1 MPIWVDTSHYWI
13 THNRGNDASQGWRY
27 NMDQIIQKRIE
38 EWTKPPFDQNTIEE
52 IRKLVDEKNEKE
64 LIERFYT
71 ILEFG
76 TGGLRGI
83 LGAGTNRMNIY
94 TVGMAAQ
101 GLANYIL
108 KKGRQKDG
116 VVIACDSRRMSR
128 RFLEETASIM
138 AANGIRAYVFDDIAP
153 TPLCSFA
160 IRHLKAV
167 SGVVIT
173 ASHNPPEYNGFK
185 VYWDDGGQVVP
196 PDDKAI
202 IEEVKRIQ
210 SIAEI
215 KKIPFEDG
223 IKTDY
228 IIPIGEDIL
237 NEYLKH
243 LEQKALREKKPSS
256 VRIVYS
262 PLHGTGY
269 KIVPRVLS
277 HFGFTDIHV
286 VEQQAIPD
294 GNFPTVEYPNPEEKP
309 AMQMALDLAKKV
321 DADIVIAT
329 DPDAD
334 RMGVGFKDE
343 KGEYV
348 LINGNQ
354 IGTMLEYYLLKRLSD
369 SKRLPQNA
377 HIIKTIV
384 TTDLQDEIAHAFGC
398 NVINVLT
405 GFKWIAMKI
414 KEIESKG
421 ENFIFGGEESYG
433 YLPVDFVRDKD
444 AISACY
450 FFSEMAD
457 YLKSEGR
464 TLSDFLDEIY
474 TRFHLY
480 IEDLYS
486 LTLKGIEG
494 MTQIRQIM
502 QAFRQNLPTEFAAT
516 KVISTYD
523 IQNLVIKDF
532 TSGKTSP
539 IETLPKSDVLQFI
552 LEDGSKI
559 TMRPSGTEPKIKF
572 YFSVKDKTKK
582 ETLEEKKSA
591 LLQKISRYKE
601 SLMEKVYDVIKK

>member
-1 MPIWVDTSHYWI
+1 
-13 THNRGNDASQGWRY
+13 
-27 NMDQIIQKRIE
+27 MDEVIQKRIE
-38 EWTKPPFDQNTIEE
+38 EWTNPPFDNDTISE
-52 IRKLVDEKNEKE
+52 IKKLIDEKNEKE
-64 LIERFYT
+64 LRERFYT

-101 GLANYIL
+101 GLANYIV
-108 KKGRQKDG
+108 KKNRAHDG

-128 RFLEETASIM
+128 QFLEETAAIM
-138 AANGIRAYVFDDIAP
+138 AANGIRAFIFDDIAP

-160 IRHLKAV
+160 IRQLNAV

-196 PDDKAI
+196 PQDKEI

-210 SIAEI
+210 SIFEI
-215 KKIPFEDG
+215 KKIPFNDA
-223 IKTDY
+223 IKSGLVMT
-228 IIPIGEDIL
+228 IGEEII
-237 NEYLKH
+237 NKYLSL
-243 LEQKALREKKPSS
+243 LEKKALRPLSPSS

-269 KIVPRVLS
+269 RIVPRVLS
-277 HFGFTDIHV
+277 HFGFTDVHL
-286 VEQQAIPD
+286 VEKQAIPD

-321 DADIVIAT
+321 NADIVLAT

-334 RMGVGFKDE
+334 RMGVAFQTSG
-343 KGEYV
+343 GEYA

-354 IGTMLEYYLLKRLSD
+354 IGTMLEYYLLKRLSEA
-369 SKRLPQNA
+369 SRIPKKAN
-377 HIIKTIV
+377 IIKTIV
-384 TTDLQDEIAHAFGC
+384 TTDLQDEIAHSFGC

-414 KEIESKG
+414 KELEAKG
-421 ENFIFGGEESYG
+421 EQFIFGGEESYG

-450 FFSEMAD
+450 FFAEMTD
-457 YLKSEGR
+457 YLKTQGR

-474 TRFHLY
+474 TAHHLY
-480 IEDLYS
+480 LEDLHS

-494 MTQIRQIM
+494 MEQIRRIM
-502 QAFRQNLPTEFAAT
+502 DAFRNNPPSEFANI
-516 KVISTYD
+516 KVIAAHD
-523 IQNLVIKDF
+523 IKNLIAKDLIGG
-532 TSGKTSP
+532 TEKA
-539 IETLPKSDVLQFI
+539 IAHLPKSDVLQFF

-572 YFSVKDKTKK
+572 YFSVKDKANKNNM
-582 ETLEEKKSA
+582 EQQKKSLQLKIERYKDS
-591 LLQKISRYKE
+591 LLEKISR
-601 SLMEKVYDVIKK
+601 I